1 MKSMAYFNEVYWTTV
16 EDQPDEETAH
26 ELALYALEP
35 DPEQELVFDPD
46 ESWD

>member
-1 MKSMAYFNEVYWTTV
+1 MKSDAYFSERYWILA
-16 EDQPDEETAH
+16 DDSPDEETAH

-35 DPEQELVFDPD
+35 DPEAELDFSPE